1 MKSIIRH
8 IAALDG
14 DIEYYVGKSASDNF
28 EIIDAANENDIW
40 FHIDGEPSGHVIAK
54 LPENID
60 FTKKQLRQIIT
71 QGGLV
76 CKENSKYKSQKN
88 VDVVYTYVKYVE
100 KTNILGKVSITNHK
114 IISL

>member
-14 DIEYYVGKSASDNF
+14 DIEYYVGKSANENF
-28 EIIDAANENDIW
+28 EIIDAANENDLW

-54 LPENID
+54 IPENSV

-88 VDVVYTYVKYVE
+88 VDIVYTYVKYVD
-100 KTNILGKVSITNHK
+100 KTNILGKVTITNHK

>member
-1 MKSIIRH
+1 MKSIIRN

-14 DIEYYVGKSASDNF
+14 DIEYCVGKSASDNF
-28 EIIDAANENDIW
+28 TIIDEANENDLW

-54 LPENID
+54 IPENSV

-88 VDVVYTYVKYVE
+88 VDIVYTYVKYVE